1 MLCGVRLDTWLYAIS
16 VAWTAIVFAT
26 LIYIVR
32 VRERGTEAL
41 RPNADPKVEFLS

>member
-26 LIYIVR
+26 LIYIVF
-32 VRERGTEAL
+32 A
-41 RPNADPKVEFLS
+41 